1 MCGILHNNNK
11 LEVYQFISD
20 VYIILLLL
28 PDVVGHNPPGGLALL
43 LVLDNVVL
51 DGAAPIRPAVEVEGD
66 EGGVEA
72 DHSGQVHLLR
82 GGPEGGGGDGGAGL
96 AAARDVVTD
105 QVEGVDRATGEVCQ
119 AVRKIII
126 VWTRNFLDVSQQ
138 QYYTES
144 HTAGLKYQGSN

>member
-20 VYIILLLL
+20 VYIKLSL
-28 PDVVGHNPPGGLALL
+28 PDVVGHNPPGWLALL
-43 LVLDNVVL
+43 LVLDDVVL
-51 DGAAPIRPAVEVEGD
+51 DGTAPIRPAVEVEGD

-72 DHSGQVHLLR
+72 DHPGQVHLLR
-82 GGPEGGGGDGGAGL
+82 GGPQGGGGDGGAGL
-96 AAARDVVTD
+96 AAARNVVTD

-138 QYYTES
+138 QHYTEYYHS
-144 HTAGLKYQGSN
+144 LTQLG